1 MKTKSILLLVL
12 IASAMI
18 QVFVYFC
25 IYVFVY
31 LCIFVFV
38 SLLILAMFQ
47 DQALVASKH
56 LLVETKDSESGQDED
71 GTDYQLVF
79 SSLPTWFF
87 ETTTTKPWHDPNSH
101 RVVVHP
107 NDPRRTQPHRRV
119 VYPKD
124 GTDYYYETEYKTAT
138 TTKPWHDPNSHRV
151 VVHPNDRTRPHRNV
165 VHPKDRIHYD
175 DHVRVEVRG
184 PDFG

>member
-1 MKTKSILLLVL
+1 MKAMSILLFVL

-18 QVFVYFC
+18 QVFVYLC
-25 IYVFVY
+25 ICVFVY

-38 SLLILAMFQ
+38 SRLILAMFQ
-47 DQALVASKH
+47 DQASAASKH
-56 LLVETKDSESGQDED
+56 LLVETKDPESGQDED

-79 SSLPTWFF
+79 SSLPTWYF
-87 ETTTTKPWHDPNSH
+87 ET
-101 RVVVHP
+101 
-107 NDPRRTQPHRRV
+107 
-119 VYPKD
+119 
-124 GTDYYYETEYKTAT
+124 T

>member
-1 MKTKSILLLVL
+1 MRTKSILLLVL

-56 LLVETKDSESGQDED
+56 LLVETKDKNLADPPVVKNRKTDAKLPESGQT
-71 GTDYQLVF
+71 GTDYIT
-79 SSLPTWFF
+79 SMPTGKWWCWI
-87 ETTTTKPWHDPNSH
+87 TTW
-101 RVVVHP
+101 
-107 NDPRRTQPHRRV
+107 
-119 VYPKD
+119 
-124 GTDYYYETEYKTAT
+124 GC
-138 TTKPWHDPNSHRV
+138 
-151 VVHPNDRTRPHRNV
+151 
-165 VHPKDRIHYD
+165 
-175 DHVRVEVRG
+175 
-184 PDFG
+184 